1 MHFNIVLVFSLK
13 VVVLN
18 IQFMDIADFQLL
30 SLVGLFE
37 KYKVLLSKLTKKLSA
52 TTYFC
57 PKFQA
62 TVAGFL

>member
-18 IQFMDIADFQLL
+18 IQFMDIADFKLL
-30 SLVGLFE
+30 SLAGLFE
-37 KYKVLLSKLTKKLSA
+37 KHKVLLSKLSKKLSA
-52 TTYFC
+52 TTHFC

-62 TVAGFL
+62 PVAGFL